1 MRHEQWQPD
10 LCFRPCLNDNVRDYP
25 EESDIQFPNTCSPRL
40 DLNGQLY
47 QGKTD
52 RERKLYFLYLQ
63 ILKIYLLQDLQEK
76 SMISHYSVVD
86 LPYSL
91 LHSCNGTTTST

>member
-10 LCFRPCLNDNVRDYP
+10 LCFRPCLNDNIRDYP
-25 EESDIQFPNTCSPRL
+25 EEFLCTSDIQFPNTCFPRP

-52 RERKLYFLYLQ
+52 RERKLYFLYLK

-76 SMISHYSVVD
+76 SMISHYSV
-86 LPYSL
+86 L
-91 LHSCNGTTTST
+91 